1 MLSTTEAP
9 ETSVDIA
16 LADFF
21 SGCGGTTR
29 GFADAGI
36 SPMLAVDWD
45 SDAVA
50 TFRMNFPATP
60 VIERDIREVSVADV
74 GELLRPAP
82 ESVMLF
88 AGCAP
93 CQPFAGHRQQPP
105 GQDSRSF
112 LLIEFLRFVTA
123 LNPELIF
130 VENVPGMQRV
140 SASEGPFAEFVEE
153 LDRTHHVSYGT
164 VCSADYGV
172 PQTRR
177 RLVLVAS
184 RLGPIDLPTP
194 THGPSAGYSHSTVRE
209 WIGSLPP
216 ITAGQRDSGI
226 SSHRSMTLSEL
237 NLERIRATPEGGDR
251 RDWPKRLWPNCHRD
265 GFKGHTDVYGR
276 LSWDKP
282 APALTTR
289 CISYSNGR
297 FGHPIQ
303 DRALSAREAARL
315 QTFPPSFEFAG
326 SLTSQARQI
335 GNAVPV
341 VLARHF
347 GRHFVEHVA
356 QAHGVAGGDAKF
368 RDSPDAVASGPLTHT
383 TA

>member
-1 MLSTTEAP
+1 MLRATEGP
-9 ETSVDIA
+9 EVSVDIA

-36 SPMLAVDWD
+36 SPLLAVDWD
-45 SDAVA
+45 GDAVA
-50 TFRMNFPATP
+50 TFRLNCPGTP
-60 VIERDIREVSVADV
+60 VIERDIREVGVEEV
-74 GELLRPAP
+74 GGLLRPAAG
-82 ESVMLF
+82 SVMLF

-93 CQPFAGHRQQPP
+93 CQPFAGHRREPP
-105 GQDSRSF
+105 GRDSRSF

-123 LNPELIF
+123 FDPELIF

-153 LDRTHHVSYGT
+153 LSSTHHVSYGT

-184 RLGPIDLPTP
+184 RLGPISLPGP
-194 THGPSAGYSHSTVRE
+194 THGPATGCPRSTVRD
-209 WIGSLPP
+209 WIGSLPE
-216 ITAGQRDSGI
+216 IAAGQADSGI
-226 SSHRSMTLSEL
+226 SSHRAMRLSKL

-251 RDWPKRLWPNCHRD
+251 RDWPDRLWPNCHRD

-276 LSWDKP
+276 LSWDRP

-297 FGHPIQ
+297 FGHPTQ
-303 DRALSAREAARL
+303 DRAISAREAARL

-341 VLARHF
+341 VLARLF
-347 GRHFVEHVA
+347 GRHLVEHVA
-356 QAHGVAGGDAKF
+356 QARRAAGDDSRRG
-368 RDSPDAVASGPLTHT
+368 DSPDAAVTGPLTH
-383 TA
+383 AAA

>member
-1 MLSTTEAP
+1 VLSATEGP
-9 ETSVDIA
+9 EVSVDIA

-36 SPMLAVDWD
+36 SPLLAVDWD
-45 SDAVA
+45 PEAIA
-50 TFRMNFPATP
+50 TFRLNFPGTP
-60 VIERDIREVSVADV
+60 VIERDIREVGVEEV
-74 GELLRPAP
+74 GGLLRPAS

-140 SASEGPFAEFVEE
+140 SASEGPFADFVEE
-153 LDRTHHVSYGT
+153 LGRTHHVSYDT

-184 RLGPIDLPTP
+184 RLGPISLPEP
-194 THGPSAGYSHSTVRE
+194 THGPATGCPRSTVRE
-209 WIGSLPP
+209 WIGSLPA
-216 ITAGQRDSGI
+216 IAAGQAESGI
-226 SSHRSMTLSEL
+226 SSHRAMRLSDL

-251 RDWPKRLWPNCHRD
+251 RDWPDRLWPNCHRD
-265 GFKGHTDVYGR
+265 GFNGHTDVYGR

-347 GRHFVEHVA
+347 GRHLVEHVA
-356 QAHGVAGGDAKF
+356 LAHRVAGGDAKF
-368 RDSPDAVASGPLTHT
+368 RDSPGAVVSGPLTHT

>member
-1 MLSTTEAP
+1 MLSATEGP
-9 ETSVDIA
+9 EMRVDIA

-36 SPMLAVDWD
+36 SPLLAVDWD
-45 SDAVA
+45 RDAVT
-50 TFRMNFPATP
+50 TFRLNFPGTP
-60 VIERDIREVSVADV
+60 VIERDIREVRVADV
-74 GELLRPAP
+74 GELLRPAS

-105 GQDSRSF
+105 AQDSRSF

-140 SASEGPFAEFVEE
+140 SASEGPFADFVEE
-153 LDRTHHVSYGT
+153 LRSTHHVSYGT

-177 RLVLVAS
+177 RLVLLAS
-184 RLGPIDLPTP
+184 RLGPISLPEP
-194 THGPSAGYSHSTVRE
+194 THGPATGCPRSTVRE
-209 WIGSLPP
+209 WIGSLPA
-216 ITAGQRDSGI
+216 ITAGQAESGI
-226 SSHRSMTLSEL
+226 SSHRAMRLSEL

-251 RDWPKRLWPNCHRD
+251 RDWPDRLWPNCHRD
-265 GFKGHTDVYGR
+265 GFNGHTDVYGR
-276 LSWDKP
+276 LRWDKP

-297 FGHPIQ
+297 FGHPTQ

-315 QTFPPSFEFAG
+315 QTFPPSFEFSG
-326 SLTSQARQI
+326 GLTSQARQI

-341 VLARHF
+341 ILARHF
-347 GRHFVEHVA
+347 GRHLVEHVVL
-356 QAHGVAGGDAKF
+356 AHGVAGGDAKL
-368 RDSPDAVASGPLTHT
+368 RDSPDAAVSGPLTH
-383 TA
+383 AAA

>member
-1 MLSTTEAP
+1 VLSANEGPEA
-9 ETSVDIA
+9 SVDIA

-36 SPMLAVDWD
+36 SPLLAVDWD
-45 SDAVA
+45 RDAVA
-50 TFRMNFPATP
+50 TFRLNFPGTP
-60 VIERDIREVSVADV
+60 VIERDIREVGVEEVV
-74 GELLRPAP
+74 GLLRPAL

-93 CQPFAGHRQQPP
+93 CQPFAGHRRHSP
-105 GQDSRSF
+105 GRDSRSF

-123 LNPELIF
+123 LNPELVF

-140 SASEGPFAEFVEE
+140 SASEGPFADFVEE
-153 LDRTHHVSYGT
+153 LRSTHHVSYGT

-184 RLGPIDLPTP
+184 RLGPIGLPGP
-194 THGPSAGYSHSTVRE
+194 THGPATGCPRSTVRE
-209 WIGSLPP
+209 WIGSLPE
-216 ITAGQRDSGI
+216 IAAGQAESGI
-226 SSHRSMTLSEL
+226 TSHRAMRLSEL
-237 NLERIRATPEGGDR
+237 NLDRIRATPEGGDR
-251 RDWPKRLWPNCHRD
+251 RDWPDRLWPNCHRD

-297 FGHPIQ
+297 FGHPTQ
-303 DRALSAREAARL
+303 DRAISAREAARL

-341 VLARHF
+341 LLARLF
-347 GRHFVEHVA
+347 GRHLVEHVA
-356 QAHGVAGGDAKF
+356 QARREAGDDSRHGDSPGVA
-368 RDSPDAVASGPLTHT
+368 VTGPLMH
-383 TA
+383 AAA

>member
-1 MLSTTEAP
+1 M
-9 ETSVDIA
+9 SVDIA

-45 SDAVA
+45 RDAVA

-60 VIERDIREVSVADV
+60 VIERDIREVPVADV
-74 GELLRPAP
+74 GELLRPAS

-140 SASEGPFAEFVEE
+140 SATEGPFADFVQE
-153 LDRTHHVSYGT
+153 LGRTHHVKYGT
-164 VCSADYGV
+164 VSSADYGV

-184 RLGPIDLPTP
+184 RLGPIDLPDP
-194 THGPSAGYSHSTVRE
+194 THGPAAGCPHSTVRE

-216 ITAGQRDSGI
+216 IAAGQWESDV
-226 SSHRSMTLSEL
+226 SSHRSMTLSKL

-251 RDWPKRLWPNCHRD
+251 RDWPERLWPDCHRD

-315 QTFPPSFEFAG
+315 QTFPTSFEFAG

-341 VLARHF
+341 VLAQHF
-347 GRHFVEHVA
+347 GRHLVEHVA
-356 QAHGVAGGDAKF
+356 QARHVASDDSRRG
-368 RDSPDAVASGPLTHT
+368 DSPGADVSGPLMH
-383 TA
+383 AAA

>member
-1 MLSTTEAP
+1 MSATEGP
-9 ETSVDIA
+9 EMSAGIS

-36 SPMLAVDWD
+36 SPLLAVDWD
-45 SDAVA
+45 RDAVA
-50 TFRMNFPATP
+50 TFRLNFPGTP
-60 VIERDIREVSVADV
+60 VIERDIREVGVEEV
-74 GELLRPAP
+74 GGLLRPAAG
-82 ESVMLF
+82 SVMLF

-93 CQPFAGHRQQPP
+93 CQPFAGHRQEPP
-105 GQDSRSF
+105 GRDSRSF

-123 LNPELIF
+123 FDPELIF

-140 SASEGPFAEFVEE
+140 SASEGPFAEFVDE
-153 LDRTHHVSYGT
+153 LSSTHHVSYGT
-164 VCSADYGV
+164 ISSADYGV

-184 RLGPIDLPTP
+184 RLGPISLPEP
-194 THGPSAGYSHSTVRE
+194 THGPATGCPRSTVRE
-209 WIGSLPP
+209 WIGSLPA
-216 ITAGQRDSGI
+216 IAAGQAESGI
-226 SSHRSMTLSEL
+226 SSHRSMRLSDL

-251 RDWPKRLWPNCHRD
+251 RDWPDRLWPDCHRD
-265 GFKGHTDVYGR
+265 GFNGHTDVYGR

-297 FGHPIQ
+297 FGHPTQ
-303 DRALSAREAARL
+303 DRAISAREAARL
-315 QTFPPSFEFAG
+315 QTFPTSFEFAG

-341 VLARHF
+341 VLARLV
-347 GRHFVEHVA
+347 GRHLVEHVA
-356 QAHGVAGGDAKF
+356 QARRAAGEDPRHGDSPGVA
-368 RDSPDAVASGPLTHT
+368 VTGPPTH
-383 TA
+383 AAA